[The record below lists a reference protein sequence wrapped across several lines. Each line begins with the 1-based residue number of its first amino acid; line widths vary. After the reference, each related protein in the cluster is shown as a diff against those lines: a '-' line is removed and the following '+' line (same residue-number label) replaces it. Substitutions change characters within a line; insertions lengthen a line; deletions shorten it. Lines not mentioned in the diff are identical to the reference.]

1 MPEDDERALLARTL
15 AGALNAQVLEAS
27 SGDEALD
34 RAQGKRIDL
43 VLLEV
48 SAKPSTFEWIDRI
61 SSPPLMLLGS
71 DREQKASLALLQK
84 GVVGALVQPFHPE
97 EIQRRVERF
106 LTTQTSRDKQNELIR
121 RLERVEHHLRQ
132 HIQTLYTVSHV
143 GETIATS
150 GDFDA
155 ALDQV
160 AAMALHITEADE
172 CSIFLKAAASD
183 PSSAPLYVAAQMHRQ
198 GAPEEATAPESLA
211 QMAIRT
217 GESHRIETAASI
229 PLRGEGEILGA
240 LVVANRSSQEAL
252 GPYDRR
258 IVEALAN
265 MVTLAVQKKRLPQKT
280 DIIGTDREKERL
292 RRLFEQYVS
301 PSIVEK
307 LMAHPDSVRLG
318 GERQRVTV
326 VFADIRGFSEFSTRS
341 TPEVLVDVLN
351 RHIAVA
357 TQAILEEGG
366 TLDKFLGD
374 AVMAYFNAPLS
385 QADHALRAV
394 RAAWKICRAVE
405 ETHANLPKASRLQFG
420 VGVSTG
426 DAVVGNVGA
435 AQLMSYTV
443 IGDAVNM
450 GRELQRRAKG
460 GQILIDQQ
468 VYGMVQ
474 DYVKARPMGVID
486 IKGHPQPEPAF
497 EVVALHV

>member
-1 MPEDDERALLARTL
+1 
-15 AGALNAQVLEAS
+15 
-27 SGDEALD
+27 
-34 RAQGKRIDL
+34 
-43 VLLEV
+43 
-48 SAKPSTFEWIDRI
+48 
-61 SSPPLMLLGS
+61 
-71 DREQKASLALLQK
+71 
-84 GVVGALVQPFHPE
+84 
-97 EIQRRVERF
+97 
-106 LTTQTSRDKQNELIR
+106 
-121 RLERVEHHLRQ
+121 
-132 HIQTLYTVSHV
+132 
-143 GETIATS
+143 
-150 GDFDA
+150 
-155 ALDQV
+155 
-160 AAMALHITEADE
+160 
-172 CSIFLKAAASD
+172 
-183 PSSAPLYVAAQMHRQ
+183 
-198 GAPEEATAPESLA
+198 
-211 QMAIRT
+211 
-217 GESHRIETAASI
+217 
-229 PLRGEGEILGA
+229 
-240 LVVANRSSQEAL
+240 
-252 GPYDRR
+252 
-258 IVEALAN
+258 
-265 MVTLAVQKKRLPQKT
+265 
-280 DIIGTDREKERL
+280 
-292 RRLFEQYVS
+292 
-301 PSIVEK
+301 
-307 LMAHPDSVRLG
+307 MAHPDSVRLG